1 MDIGRADDPAMDIDP
16 RADGMLE
23 SAAKRCKWDVGNPEI
38 PLTGRPVLRTLP
50 PIAVE
55 DFVLGVGPT
64 HIAVYKEL
72 LGETHVREWR
82 DDELGGALRLLDCPP
97 FEAGTM
103 PIVEV
108 SETHV
113 MRFDADGFVYM
124 WSLETCELVYTARCL
139 REVDGS
145 LLQYSP
151 RAATHTTAAIVI
163 TASPDAETTVVAV
176 CTNWLKGN
184 RDFEF
189 FESRIPNVTSIT
201 ATHPT
206 KFFMTADI
214 GVATLSIATPVAATW
229 ALLPYSRINT
239 ALMKDDEKRLYGDL
253 VAVSRYMAQGLRW
266 HHQFGRGQAPTDL
279 DVVAELNARVY
290 PVLDKAIRPVH
301 CCPSDGQL
309 VMVSTDYTVCV
320 NTDALSMSIEKS
332 TCDEPLI
339 ACTAVGNTVIA
350 VTALA
355 DIVVCSGSETT
366 VTPATAFTEEHK
378 HGLYSLQTRPAVPP
392 NGLLRVYGDTL
403 AVNLYQPHLFLFHV
417 GL

>member
-1 MDIGRADDPAMDIDP
+1 MDIDLTP
-16 RADGMLE
+16 LDDILE
-23 SAAKRCKWDVGNPEI
+23 SVPKRCKGGVGSPKDEKEKVETFI
-38 PLTGRPVLRTLP
+38 TGLPVLRTLP
-50 PIAVE
+50 PIGVE

-82 DDELGGALRLLDCPP
+82 DDELGRPVRLADCPP
-97 FEAGTM
+97 FEDGTM

-108 SETHV
+108 SGTHV
-113 MRFDADGFVYM
+113 MRFDADGFVYL
-124 WSLETCELVYTARCL
+124 WSLETCELEYKARCL

-145 LLQYSP
+145 LLQYRP

-184 RDFEF
+184 RNFEF

-214 GVATLSIATPVAATW
+214 GIATLSIATPVAATW
-229 ALLPYSRINT
+229 ALLPYSRINA

-253 VAVSRYMAQGLRW
+253 VAVSKYMARGLGW
-266 HHQFGRGQAPTDL
+266 HYQFGRGEAPTDL
-279 DVVAELNARVY
+279 DVAGELNTRVY
-290 PVLDKAIRPVH
+290 PVLEKAIRPVH
-301 CCPSDGQL
+301 CFPSDGQL
-309 VMVSTDYTVCV
+309 VFVSADYTVCI

-366 VTPATAFTEEHK
+366 VTPATAFTQEKK
-378 HGLYSLQTRPAVPP
+378 HGLYSLQTRPAVHS
-392 NGLLRVYGDTL
+392 NGVLRVFGDTL
-403 AVNLYQPHLFLFHV
+403 AVNLYQPHLFLFNV
-417 GL
+417 GA